1 MKSRG
6 KLHSTRGLAR
16 ACSRDVSFSS
26 MTGCSTSDLADGEFG
41 DDLCLGD
48 KTNYVSLIFV
58 LLVDFRIAN
67 REPM

>member
-16 ACSRDVSFSS
+16 PCCRDVAFSY
-26 MTGCSTSDLADGEFG
+26 TVCSTSDLADGKFG
-41 DDLCLGD
+41 DDLCLGRD
-48 KTNYVSLIFV
+48 KMNYVSLIFV
-58 LLVDFRIAN
+58 FWVDFRIAS